1 MIRYILQRLGE
12 SAAVIALMSFV
23 IYALIGL
30 MPGDPIDLMINSDPR
45 LTPADAARLRAVYGL
60 DRPLV
65 DRYLSWAAA
74 AICGDFGN
82 SRLHVRPVLDVMPG
96 FLLNTV
102 KLMGLSFILSV
113 AIAIPAGV
121 IAARR
126 QNSRL
131 DHVINLL
138 CFAGISVPVFWLA
151 LMLIILFSVMMPILP
166 ASGIASVGG
175 GGGLWDAARHLV
187 LPVATLTIFSVGSYT
202 RFVRAAMIEVL
213 RQDYIRTARAKGAG
227 SSRVVWVHALRNA
240 MIPVVTVVALSFG
253 TLFSGALITE
263 TMFAYPGMGKL
274 IYDSIMG
281 NDYNMALVTLL
292 FATAVTLAANLLA
305 DLAYA
310 WLDPRIS
317 YAAGEGARP

>member
-1 MIRYILQRLGE
+1 MTRYIVQRLAE
-12 SAAVIALMSFV
+12 SAVVIILMSFL
-23 IYALIGL
+23 IYALIAL

-60 DRPLV
+60 DKPLME
-65 DRYLSWAAA
+65 RYLAWAGAA
-74 AICGDFGN
+74 LGGDFGN

-96 FLLNTV
+96 FLLNSV
-102 KLMGLSFILSV
+102 NLMVLSFILSIAV
-113 AIAIPAGV
+113 AVPAGV
-121 IAARR
+121 YAALR
-126 QNSRL
+126 QNSWV
-131 DHVINLL
+131 DHTINLL

-151 LMLIILFSVMMPILP
+151 LMLIIIFAVMMPILP
-166 ASGIASVGG
+166 ASGINSIGG
-175 GGGLWDAARHLV
+175 GGFIDTLRHLV
-187 LPVATLTIFSVGSYT
+187 LPVATLTIFSIGSYT
-202 RFVRAAMIEVL
+202 RFMRAAMIEVL
-213 RQDYIRTARAKGAG
+213 RQDYIRTARAKGA
-227 SSRVVWVHALRNA
+227 SETRVVWGHGLRNA

-305 DLAYA
+305 DIAYA

-317 YAAGEGARP
+317 YDGGRQT

>member
-1 MIRYILQRLGE
+1 MTRYIVQRLGE
-12 SAAVIALMSFV
+12 SIIVIALMSFL
-23 IYALIGL
+23 IYALIAL

-60 DRPLV
+60 DRPLTE
-65 DRYLSWAAA
+65 RYLAWAGAA
-74 AICGDFGN
+74 LSGDFGN

-96 FLLNTV
+96 YLLNSV
-102 KLMGLSFILSV
+102 NLMALSFILSV

-121 IAARR
+121 YAALR
-126 QNSRL
+126 QNTRI
-131 DHVINLL
+131 DHIINLL

-151 LMLIILFSVMMPILP
+151 LMLIILFAVLIPILP
-166 ASGIASVGG
+166 ASGINSIGG
-175 GGGLWDAARHLV
+175 GGFLDTARHLV
-187 LPVATLTIFSVGSYT
+187 LPVATLTVFSIGSYT
-202 RFVRAAMIEVL
+202 RFMRAAMIEVL

-227 SSRVVWVHALRNA
+227 ESRVVWVHGLRNA
-240 MIPVVTVVALSFG
+240 MIPVITVIALSFG

-274 IYDSIMG
+274 IFDSIMG

-305 DLAYA
+305 DIAYA

-317 YAAGEGARP
+317 YDSGGQA

>member
-12 SAAVIALMSFV
+12 SAVVIALMSFV

-74 AICGDFGN
+74 AIGGDFGN

-102 KLMGLSFILSV
+102 KLMGLSFVLSV

-131 DHVINLL
+131 DHAINLL

-227 SSRVVWVHALRNA
+227 PSRIVWVHALRNA
-240 MIPVVTVVALSFG
+240 MIPVVTVIALSFG

-281 NDYNMALVTLL
+281 NDYNIALVTLL

-317 YAAGEGARP
+317 YASGEGARP

>member
-1 MIRYILQRLGE
+1 MTRYIWQRLGE
-12 SAAVIALMSFV
+12 SVVVIAIMSFL

-30 MPGDPIDLMINSDPR
+30 MPGDPIDLMISSDPR

-60 DRPLV
+60 DRPLFE
-65 DRYLSWAAA
+65 RYLSWAVAA
-74 AICGDFGN
+74 LSGDFGN
-82 SRLHVRPVLDVMPG
+82 SRLHVRPVLDVMPT

-102 KLMGLSFILSV
+102 KLMGLSFVLSV
-113 AIAIPAGV
+113 AIAVPAGV
-121 IAARR
+121 YAAVRL
-126 QNSRL
+126 NSRF
-131 DHVINLL
+131 DHAIILL

-151 LMLIILFSVMMPILP
+151 LMLIIVFSVMFPILP
-166 ASGIASVGG
+166 ASGIGSVGG
-175 GGGLWDAARHLV
+175 GGVWDAARHLV
-187 LPVATLTIFSVGSYT
+187 LPVTTLTIFSIGSYT

-227 SSRVVWVHALRNA
+227 RARVIWIHALRNA

-253 TLFSGALITE
+253 TLLSGALITE

-305 DLAYA
+305 DIAYA

-317 YAAGEGARP
+317 YGGDGGPT

>member
-1 MIRYILQRLGE
+1 MTRYIVQRLAE
-12 SAAVIALMSFV
+12 SAVVIILMSFL
-23 IYALIGL
+23 IYALIAL

-45 LTPADAARLRAVYGL
+45 LTPADATRLRAVYGL
-60 DRPLV
+60 DKPLV
-65 DRYLSWAAA
+65 ERYLAWAGAA
-74 AICGDFGN
+74 LGGDFGN

-96 FLLNTV
+96 FLLNSV
-102 KLMGLSFILSV
+102 NLMVLSFILSIAV
-113 AIAIPAGV
+113 AVPAGV
-121 IAARR
+121 YAALR
-126 QNSRL
+126 QNSWV
-131 DHVINLL
+131 DHAINLL

-151 LMLIILFSVMMPILP
+151 LMLIIIFAVMIPILP
-166 ASGIASVGG
+166 ASGISSIGG
-175 GGGLWDAARHLV
+175 GGFIDTLRHLV
-187 LPVATLTIFSVGSYT
+187 LPVATLTIFSIGSYT
-202 RFVRAAMIEVL
+202 RFMRAAMIEVL
-213 RQDYIRTARAKGAG
+213 RQDYIRTARAKGA
-227 SSRVVWVHALRNA
+227 SESRVVWGHGLRNA

-305 DLAYA
+305 DIAYA

-317 YAAGEGARP
+317 YDGGRQA

>member
-12 SAAVIALMSFV
+12 SAVVIALISFV

-74 AICGDFGN
+74 AIGGDFGN

-121 IAARR
+121 IAARH

-151 LMLIILFSVMMPILP
+151 LMLIILFSVMMPMLP

>member
-1 MIRYILQRLGE
+1 MTRYIVQRLAE
-12 SAAVIALMSFV
+12 SAFVIILMSFL
-23 IYALIGL
+23 IYALIAL

-60 DRPLV
+60 DKPLME
-65 DRYLSWAAA
+65 RYLAWAGAA
-74 AICGDFGN
+74 LGGDFGN

-96 FLLNTV
+96 FLLNSV
-102 KLMGLSFILSV
+102 NLMVLSFILSIAV
-113 AIAIPAGV
+113 AVPAGV
-121 IAARR
+121 YAALR
-126 QNSRL
+126 QNSWV
-131 DHVINLL
+131 DHTINLL

-151 LMLIILFSVMMPILP
+151 LMLIIIFAVMMPILP
-166 ASGIASVGG
+166 ASGINSIGG
-175 GGGLWDAARHLV
+175 GEFIDTLRHLV
-187 LPVATLTIFSVGSYT
+187 LPVATLTIFSIGSYT
-202 RFVRAAMIEVL
+202 RFMRAAMIEVL
-213 RQDYIRTARAKGAG
+213 RQDYIRTARAKGA
-227 SSRVVWVHALRNA
+227 SETRVVWGHGLRNA

-305 DLAYA
+305 DIAYA

-317 YAAGEGARP
+317 YDGGRQT

>member
-12 SAAVIALMSFV
+12 SAVVIALISFV

-45 LTPADAARLRAVYGL
+45 LTPTDAARLRAVYGL

-74 AICGDFGN
+74 AIGGDFGN

>member
-1 MIRYILQRLGE
+1 MTRYILQRLGE
-12 SAAVIALMSFV
+12 SVVVIAIMSFL

-30 MPGDPIDLMINSDPR
+30 MPGDPIDLMISSDPR

-60 DRPLV
+60 DRPLFE
-65 DRYLSWAAA
+65 RYLSWAVAA
-74 AICGDFGN
+74 LSGDFGN
-82 SRLHVRPVLDVMPG
+82 SRLHVRPVLDVMPT

-102 KLMGLSFILSV
+102 KLMGLSFVLSV
-113 AIAIPAGV
+113 AIAVPAGV
-121 IAARR
+121 YAAVR
-126 QNSRL
+126 QNSRF
-131 DHVINLL
+131 DHAINLL

-151 LMLIILFSVMMPILP
+151 LMLIIVFSVMFPILP
-166 ASGIASVGG
+166 ASGIGSVGG
-175 GGGLWDAARHLV
+175 GGVWDAARHLV
-187 LPVATLTIFSVGSYT
+187 LPVTTLTIFSIGSYT

-227 SSRVVWVHALRNA
+227 RARVIWIHALRNA

-253 TLFSGALITE
+253 TLLSGALITE

-305 DLAYA
+305 DIAYA

-317 YAAGEGARP
+317 YGGDGGPT

>member
-1 MIRYILQRLGE
+1 MTRYILQRLGE
-12 SAAVIALMSFV
+12 SVVVIAIMSFL

-30 MPGDPIDLMINSDPR
+30 MPGDPIDLMISSDPR

-60 DRPLV
+60 DRPLFE
-65 DRYLSWAAA
+65 RYLSWAIAA
-74 AICGDFGN
+74 LGGDFGN
-82 SRLHVRPVLDVMPG
+82 SRLHVRPVLDVMPP
-96 FLLNTV
+96 FLLNSV
-102 KLMGLSFILSV
+102 KLMGLSFVVSV

-121 IAARR
+121 YAAVR
-126 QNSRL
+126 QNSRF
-131 DHVINLL
+131 DHAINLL

-151 LMLIILFSVMMPILP
+151 LMLIIVFSVMFPILP
-166 ASGIASVGG
+166 ASGIGSVGG
-175 GGGLWDAARHLV
+175 GGVWDAARHLV
-187 LPVATLTIFSVGSYT
+187 LPVTTLTIFSIGSYT

-213 RQDYIRTARAKGAG
+213 RQDYIRTARAKGA
-227 SSRVVWVHALRNA
+227 SRTRVIWVHALRNA

-253 TLFSGALITE
+253 TLLSGALITE

-292 FATAVTLAANLLA
+292 FATAVTLAANLVA
-305 DLAYA
+305 DIAYA

-317 YAAGEGARP
+317 YGGDGGPA